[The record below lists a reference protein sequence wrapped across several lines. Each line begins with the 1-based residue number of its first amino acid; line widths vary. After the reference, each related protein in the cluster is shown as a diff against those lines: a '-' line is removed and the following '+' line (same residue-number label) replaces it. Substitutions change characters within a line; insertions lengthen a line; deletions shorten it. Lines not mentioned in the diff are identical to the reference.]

1 MYRILYFINIFIL
14 IFTCTD
20 IYTSEDF
27 CKHTNE
33 NIILLYLFQYISF
46 FLLQL
51 PTSFNYNSITVVQQQ
66 STFHPFSCL
75 NFKKNYSIKPIVV
88 SIAIMIAKYV
98 QEFFL
103 DPLLIKQWPIE
114 LQLTSK
120 QERTPIRLN
129 KRKFWTGVPGP
140 PLLVQRPGIQ

>member
-20 IYTSEDF
+20 TYTSKDS
-27 CKHTNE
+27 CNHTNE

-51 PTSFNYNSITVVQQQ
+51 PTSSNYNSITVVQQQ
-66 STFHPFSCL
+66 STFYPFSCL
-75 NFKKNYSIKPIVV
+75 NFKKNYPIKPIVV
-88 SIAIMIAKYV
+88 SIAKYI

-103 DPLLIKQWPIE
+103 DPLLIKQWPIK